1 MKRLGFLVL
10 TAVLSAAGLYQ
21 LLKDLF
27 KDITIVLYIRNPVD
41 TAISLLSM
49 FCVYGDVIEELP
61 EPNQPHVELIC
72 NHAKILEQWQRNF
85 PKTKIKLRLFE
96 KDRLSQGDLL
106 KDFCN
111 QAHIKPG
118 TDWSLQAQHSNERLT
133 LRGMRYLH
141 HLNSRFPPL
150 IHGKKILSGEIW
162 PLTSI
167 LSQSSQ
173 SFFKSPWN
181 SNKPMRSTTQSPTRR
196 YGVSTSQIKPPFGTT
211 KRGNMHIQPSNS
223 RRLTAST

>member
-1 MKRLGFLVL
+1 MAKKF
-10 TAVLSAAGLYQ
+10 S
-21 LLKDLF
+21 K
-27 KDITIVLYIRNPVD
+27 
-41 TAISLLSM
+41 
-49 FCVYGDVIEELP
+49 
-61 EPNQPHVELIC
+61 NQ
-72 NHAKILEQWQRNF
+72 
-85 PKTKIKLRLFE
+85 IKLRLFE

-150 IHGKKILSGEIW
+150 VNGKKNPERGNLAAYVH
-162 PLTSI
+162 TFTK
-167 LSQSSQ
+167 QSELFRITLEQ
-173 SFFKSPWN
+173 QQAYEK
-181 SNKPMRSTTQSPTRR
+181 KSPTRR